1 MRVLIADD
9 HPIFR
14 AGLKE
19 VLAKDPEVKAV
30 GEADDGNKALALAR
44 KGRWDVVV
52 LDIKMPGRDG
62 LEVLHELRRER
73 PKLPILILSAHPED
87 QLALRLLRA
96 GAAGYLTKD
105 KAPEVLLTA
114 IRKVLRGEK
123 YISESLA
130 EKTALHVISEAPG
143 LLHETLSDREYQVML
158 MIASGKTIQEIG
170 GALFLSARTVS
181 TYRARLLEKM
191 NLKTNTELVRY
202 ALEHKLLE

>member
-14 AGLKE
+14 AGLRE
-19 VLAKDPEVKAV
+19 VLVKDPELEYV
-30 GEADDGNKALALAR
+30 GEADDGNQALAFAR
-44 KGRWDVVV
+44 KEKWDVVV
-52 LDIKMPGRDG
+52 LDITMPGRDG
-62 LEVLHELRRER
+62 LEVLQELRHER

-87 QLALRLLRA
+87 QMALRFLRA

-114 IRKVLRGEK
+114 IKKVLRGEK

-130 EKTALHVISEAPG
+130 EKTALNVIAETPG
-143 LLHETLSDREYQVML
+143 LLHEMLSDREYQVMR

-170 GALFLSARTVS
+170 GALFLSPRTVS

-191 NLKTNTELVRY
+191 NMKSNTEILRY
-202 ALEHKLLE
+202 ALEHKLLD